1 MKQSIIVELLMF
13 SEIALVVASYLVDK
27 IENSMASSFLSLFLT
42 GGVYVLCKVKVFLRQ
57 YKKTSEISLLGLY

>member
-42 GGVYVLCKVKVFLRQ
+42 GGVYIL
-57 YKKTSEISLLGLY
+57 